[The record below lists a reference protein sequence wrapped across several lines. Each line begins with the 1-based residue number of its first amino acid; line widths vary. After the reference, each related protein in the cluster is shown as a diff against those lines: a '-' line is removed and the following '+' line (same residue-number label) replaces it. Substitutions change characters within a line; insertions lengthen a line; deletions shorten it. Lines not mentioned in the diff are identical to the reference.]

1 MHKSIEVVIFPDG
14 RLDVPNASDYLG
26 LSQKT
31 LAMMRCQG
39 TGPEFIKRGRIFYFQ
54 GGPGSM
60 DFEGWETI
68 QHRQRSLKMQSD
80 LKKNLV
86 KQDSAA
92 TYLGLSEAT
101 LERDRW
107 RGGDIPYIKV
117 GPRAIRYDLNQ
128 LDTYLETKTVRK
140 EVLHHG

>member
-1 MHKSIEVVIFPDG
+1 
-14 RLDVPNASDYLG
+14 
-26 LSQKT
+26 
-31 LAMMRCQG
+31 
-39 TGPEFIKRGRIFYFQ
+39 
-54 GGPGSM
+54 
-60 DFEGWETI
+60 
-68 QHRQRSLKMQSD
+68 MQSD

-86 KQDSAA
+86 KQDDAA

-128 LDTYLETKTVRK
+128 LDAYLESKTVRK
-140 EVLHHG
+140 EVMNHG